1 MRNFHFH
8 SKKKGFNQTY
18 IQICGRTI
26 AMPSKDQ
33 DPAGYGPITV
43 LTFAILSKRSL
54 QIRGM
59 MPV

>member
-1 MRNFHFH
+1 
-8 SKKKGFNQTY
+8 
-18 IQICGRTI
+18 
-26 AMPSKDQ
+26 MPSKDQ

-59 MPV
+59 MPVWVGVPIIVYDFPDPILK